1 MVKQKNSVQYNKFIC
16 EFYRELNKKNVTY
29 SSLVFL
35 CIGTDR
41 ITGDCF
47 GPIVGDKL
55 KRKSDKI
62 NLKLN
67 IYGTLEEPISS
78 SNLSLK
84 LNEINLKYKNPTI
97 IAIDSALST
106 EDNIGKVVVCNNF
119 LETSKGIKKKGTKL
133 GDISIMAVI
142 GKKEKTIY
150 KNMDVLQNT
159 PLNIVMNLANTV
171 SEGIIEVLNVWYKY
185 FPVKNIIFVKFALK
199 SIN

>member
-16 EFYRELNKKNVTY
+16 EFYKELNKKNITY
-29 SSLVFL
+29 SNLVFL

-67 IYGTLEEPISS
+67 VYGTLEETISS
-78 SNLSLK
+78 SNLYLK

-97 IAIDSALST
+97 VAIDSALST
-106 EDNIGKVVVCNNF
+106 EENIGKLVVCNNF
-119 LETSKGIKKKGTKL
+119 LETAKGIEKKGAKL
-133 GDISIMAVI
+133 GNISIMAIV
-142 GKKEKTIY
+142 GKKEKTLY
-150 KNMDVLQNT
+150 ENMDILQNT
-159 PLNIVMNLANTV
+159 PLNIVMNLANIV
-171 SEGIIEVLNVWYKY
+171 SEGIIEVLNEGYYYLCK
-185 FPVKNIIFVKFALK
+185 
-199 SIN
+199 